1 MAKQLIDLGTNP
13 NDGTGSNLRAGGTI
27 INNNSNEIYTAIGDG
42 TDLKIDVSGASLND
56 SLKYNGTKFVAGTFP
71 TELANDSTPQLGGSL
86 DVNGNSIVSASNGNI
101 AITPDGSGKIIL
113 DGLSHPTADGS
124 SGQFLKTDGAGNLS
138 FDTVTTTL
146 TIADDSSTTATFST
160 GSTLK
165 FSGGNGITTTVSNDE
180 GSIAS
185 TGKISFQD
193 DASTIGQVGLGEVIR
208 FAGSGGVNTSISGN
222 DLTISM
228 GSITNA
234 NLTGSAGIT
243 NANLANSAVTLGST
257 SVSLGA
263 TAASAA
269 GFSLTGA
276 SSLSGTGTIDLT
288 SIGNKV
294 RMQFANV
301 GSLPSATTYE
311 GMFATTADTYKAYYA
326 EADSWIQLLSENES
340 IGKHND
346 VDTTTTAPA
355 NGSVLAWN
363 SSDSEWEPHNALTAT
378 TNQAVAQYDVTSSS
392 LNYLFGDW
400 VAGNNPTITITAG
413 QTVCFNLDVG
423 GSHPI
428 RIQTVGNNTAGTLYN
443 TGLSHVSTAGV
454 VSTGS
459 GAQTKSTGQLYWE
472 VPMGAAGTYYYQCEY
487 HQAMYGQI
495 NVVAPGAGGG
505 KLLQQKYFQTG
516 AVNSGTTLFV
526 EDDTIPQNTEGDEYM
541 TLAITPV
548 SATSTM
554 NIEVTVFYSQSF
566 GTRGGTGLFK
576 DSDADALAFTSNFI
590 KDATS
595 MGNMQVMYSETSGN
609 TTART
614 YKVRCGNIQNAGTFT
629 FNGQSGARK
638 FGGTVL
644 STIRILEI
652 EA

>member
-1 MAKQLIDLGTNP
+1 MAKLLIDLGSNP

-27 INNNSNEIYTAIGDG
+27 INADINEIYSAIGDG
-42 TDLKIDVSGASLND
+42 TDLKISVSGASTD
-56 SLKYNGTKFVAGTFP
+56 DVLKYNGSSFVAGSFAL
-71 TELANDSTPQLGGSL
+71 ELSADATPQLGGSL
-86 DVNGNSIVSASNGNI
+86 DLNGNSIVTTSNANVN
-101 AITPDGSGKIIL
+101 ITPDGTGNTVIKNAQFTGPNSPIL
-113 DGLSHPTADGS
+113 T
-124 SGQFLKTDGAGNLS
+124 FN
-138 FDTVTTTL
+138 
-146 TIADDSSTTATFST
+146 IADDSSTIDTIST
-160 GSTLK
+160 GATLQ
-165 FSGGNGITTTVSNDE
+165 FSGGNGITTTVTND
-180 GSIAS
+180 SVAIAS

-193 DASTIGQVGLGEVIR
+193 QTSTIGQVGLGETLRIV
-208 FAGSGGVNTSISGN
+208 GSGGLTSSISGN
-222 DLTISM
+222 DLTLTM

-234 NLTGSAGIT
+234 NIDASANIAITKLASSALTLGST
-243 NANLANSAVTLGST
+243 AVTLGT
-257 SVSLGA
+257 

-269 GFSLTGA
+269 DFSLTGA

-288 SIGNKV
+288 SAGNKV
-294 RMQFANV
+294 RHQFANV
-301 GSLPSATTYE
+301 AGLPNATTYE
-311 GMFATTADTYKAYYA
+311 GMFATTLDTYKAYYA

-346 VDTTTTAPA
+346 VDTTTQAPA

-363 SSDSEWEPHNALTAT
+363 SSDSEWEPHNALTST

-428 RIQTVGNNTAGTLYN
+428 RIQTVGNNVAGALYN

-505 KLLQQKYFQTG
+505 KLLQQQYFQSG
-516 AVNSGTTLFV
+516 AVNSGTTVFP

-541 TLAITPV
+541 TLAITPQ

-554 NIEVTVFYSQSF
+554 NIEISVFYSQSA
-566 GTRGGTGLFK
+566 GTRGGVGLFK

-629 FNGQSGARK
+629 FNGQGGARK